1 MIKRYSQMG
10 SALIATSEG
19 SVVLYSDLL
28 PILQENESLKKD
40 RSELITALRQEHED
54 DGIHKNP
61 AYRHDSPL
69 LMAQNPC
76 SICLL
81 LSRLTKTTQ
90 EEDKMKDEYKY
101 EICPGCGEKIK
112 IDNFGAIEKGLDGE
126 ARIWHGDCYIK
137 KTMILESQKGG

>member
-1 MIKRYSQMG
+1 MIKRYMMIVGETGKSLEVWDKEYENG
-10 SALIATSEG
+10 EW
-19 SVVLYSDLL
+19 VKYSDLL

-112 IDNFGAIEKGLDGE
+112 IDNFGAIEKGLGNRSNDVG
-126 ARIWHGDCYIK
+126 
-137 KTMILESQKGG
+137 TFV